1 MQEPSGVTSGTT
13 PTTPP
18 FKKVTKDT
26 IPKSLPLTKVVYG
39 TCEATDTASKRAV
52 LVRDYLMKVADSDK
66 LPIRFIENRIPI
78 TQTNLQQLNVHD
90 PQYIDFLAHAYYNAE
105 KHRDNDWFKDEKLVP
120 YHFVRGAATGSA
132 IDRLR
137 ADHLYKLSGYYCND
151 DITPITSATGGN
163 AFRSAENSR
172 YAAELIVLRDRDHSP
187 IRQVYALNSSPG
199 HHAMRA
205 GYGGYCFLN
214 NAAIAAARIHQLTDA
229 PVAILDLDYH
239 AGDGTQEIFY
249 ENAKI
254 LTISIHMNPLFDYPT
269 YSGYAE
275 ETGRGVGAKKNVN
288 ILVEPNSPVSYEEH
302 LKKACSHIADHNAQY
317 LVVAFGADTYIRDG
331 DPSNKA
337 GMNLQVMDYVKMG
350 AVIRSW
356 GLPMV
361 ITQEGGYALD
371 PEIDGDDSGVAPVP
385 RIIQH
390 FLFGC

>member
-1 MQEPSGVTSGTT
+1 MQESTTT
-13 PTTPP
+13 PTIP
-18 FKKVTKDT
+18 FKRVTKDT
-26 IPKSLPLTKVVYG
+26 IRGSFPITKVVYD
-39 TCEATDTASKRAV
+39 TYEATDTASKRAV
-52 LVRDYLMKVADSDK
+52 LIREYLMKVADSDK
-66 LPIRFIENRIPI
+66 FPIRFIENIKPI
-78 TQTNLQQLNVHD
+78 GDSDLSQLKVHD
-90 PQYIDFLAHAYYNAE
+90 ENYVDFLTRAYIDAE
-105 KHRDNDWFKDEKLVP
+105 KHKDNDWFKDRKLVP
-120 YHFVRGAATGSA
+120 YHFVRGAATDSL

-137 ADHLYKLSGYYCND
+137 KDHLYKLSGYYCND
-151 DITPITSATGGN
+151 DITPIISSTCVH

-172 YAAELIVLRDRDHSP
+172 YAADLIVQRDRDHSP
-187 IRQVYALNSSPG
+187 IRQVYVLNSSPG

-249 ENAKI
+249 EDSKI
-254 LTISIHMNPLFDYPT
+254 LTVSIHMNPEHDYPT
-269 YSGYAE
+269 YAGYPE
-275 ETGRGVGAKKNVN
+275 EKGCGAGANKNVN
-288 ILVEPNSPVSYEEH
+288 ILVEPNSPIPYTEH
-302 LKKACSHIADHNAQY
+302 LKKAFSHIAQHNTQY

-337 GMNLQVMDYVKMG
+337 GMNLQVIDYIQIG

-371 PEIDGDDSGVAPVP
+371 PEIEQHDSGVAPVP
-385 RIIQH
+385 RIVRH